1 MSGDYVAYVHIIEVR
16 ELKGEDLQ
24 VRVIALPRWYRRVAW
39 EGRRECEGVQSRGK
53 RGHTVG
59 SAPDVAVVV
68 VVVCVV
74 LKFASPRPVSRVSLA
89 SRLFLSK

>member
-1 MSGDYVAYVHIIEVR
+1 MVPPCG
-16 ELKGEDLQ
+16 L
-24 VRVIALPRWYRRVAW
+24 
-39 EGRRECEGVQSRGK
+39 GRLECEGVQSRGK

-59 SAPDVAVVV
+59 SAPDVAVVVV